1 MKTGIENSRQ
11 EFPKCL
17 SAHDAV
23 QTRTGAGRRSGAYF
37 GMFAAAVCVQVMCW
51 VFGPAQKLPPTVAEA
66 GAKSFACLRAVGCA
80 HGRVWVFQTVLGGRR
95 L

>member
-1 MKTGIENSRQ
+1 MRVLVARPSVCHRFKRALAQAGVRVHILA
-11 EFPKCL
+11 CL
-17 SAHDAV
+17 LLLL
-23 QTRTGAGRRSGAYF
+23 
-37 GMFAAAVCVQVMCW
+37 CVQVMCW

-80 HGRVWVFQTVLGGRR
+80 HGRVWVFQTVLGGMR